1 MLSIFCTIF
10 YFFFL
15 MIRRPPKSTLFPYT
29 PLFLFFFND
38 TATTEIY
45 TLSLHDA
52 LPICRFS
59 LQKATLGAIIRK
71 QIVKGMACHT
81 PRGCALAS
89 RYKTLWGGRNR
100 TNWAWHVVR
109 LFVVLD
115 QGEDVEAAQLLAAVE
130 ESELD
135 GEGGAFDCTPELLD
149 EFGGGGGGA
158 TGGEQVIANDH
169 ALAGLDGVFV
179 DFERVCAV
187 FQGIGHARGFGGGGF
202 FRLH

>member
-1 MLSIFCTIF
+1 
-10 YFFFL
+10 
-15 MIRRPPKSTLFPYT
+15 
-29 PLFLFFFND
+29 
-38 TATTEIY
+38 
-45 TLSLHDA
+45 
-52 LPICRFS
+52 
-59 LQKATLGAIIRK
+59 
-71 QIVKGMACHT
+71 MACHT

-187 FQGIGHARGFGGGGF
+187 FQGIGHARGFGGELFGLSNGDETGIEAVGQSGSKNETPRFDPPYDGGVGSVLIVPRAGHKVGKHLLF
-202 FRLH
+202 LEH

>member
-1 MLSIFCTIF
+1 
-10 YFFFL
+10 
-15 MIRRPPKSTLFPYT
+15 
-29 PLFLFFFND
+29 
-38 TATTEIY
+38 
-45 TLSLHDA
+45 
-52 LPICRFS
+52 
-59 LQKATLGAIIRK
+59 
-71 QIVKGMACHT
+71 MAWHSA
-81 PRGCALAS
+81 RGCALAS

-100 TNWAWHVVR
+100 TNWVWHVVR

-187 FQGIGHARGFGGGGF
+187 FQGIGHARGFGGELFWLSNRDETGIEAVGPSGGKNGPA
-202 FRLH
+202 RLAPRHALGGAAFLVSAEPAHPRVKTLPVFLPGG